1 MSVWTVV
8 QSGSA
13 VPALEKRRDA
23 ASTIELLSEH
33 KKPISGVQ
41 LCLIIMDTSTCSDS
55 MCLQR
60 PRLSACAALLR
71 LSATSKVRKPFL
83 GVLRLSSLLLAMAV
97 ARAEQLPIKRYTTAD
112 GLPNNFIN
120 RIVRDSRGYLWF
132 CTDEGLSRFDG
143 YRFVNYSTEAG
154 LNPIVRDL
162 LETRAG
168 VYWVASG
175 GALYRF
181 NPLGRLPRP
190 APGTGENSASS
201 GRRQASP
208 EPLFVAY
215 RPVDIQINSII
226 TLFEDSR
233 GTIWCGT
240 TQGLFRV
247 EEDAGRHTLRLV
259 DFGQP
264 SQSESDVRV
273 RAIVEDGQGA
283 LWIAAISGLY
293 RRWTDGRTERYTM
306 QHGLPVNEIRNL
318 LLTVDQQLWA
328 GTIHGLCQIVPEPGP
343 DKKVVSR
350 VYTEEDGLEPSNVR
364 SLFKTS
370 SGRVLAGVSGSLREL
385 TTPGSKPGESTGT
398 FSTILRGFQVVAIEE
413 DQDQNLWIGTDSG
426 AVKLVPGGFTTYQT
440 GDGLRHPVIFSLFAD
455 QQGGLYATTL
465 AKELVISRFSGTR
478 FISVRPKLHG
488 VRYFGWG
495 ENQLTLQDS
504 RGEWWVPTGEG
515 LFRFPRVKSFE
526 LLAQTEPKAVY
537 TSRNGLPLDD
547 VFRLYEDSSGDL
559 WIATFS
565 EARGAVTRWQRS
577 SETFHT
583 FSEAEG
589 LPENLPNPNSVR
601 EDGHGNLWIGC
612 NRGLLLRFRNGRFA
626 VFGEKHGV
634 PGIIAAIH
642 RDRQGR
648 LWIGSTLGGLSRI
661 EDSSA
666 EVPRF
671 VSYTTANGLSSNHV
685 TCITEDQWGR
695 IYAGTGRGVD
705 RLDTHN
711 GRIKHLTTA
720 EGLAG
725 GHLRAALRDG
735 QGHLWF
741 GAVEGLSRLVPQPD
755 IARQPPPILIS
766 RLHISGR
773 DWPISELGQAEVSS
787 IQLGPRENQ
796 VQIDFVALGFAP
808 GDKLLYQYRLDGTD
822 QNWNLPT
829 DQRAVHYAS
838 LQPGSYRFQVRA
850 VNSDG
855 LTSPSPA
862 TVTFSILPPLWQR
875 WWFLA
880 FTALTVAGLAHWLH
894 RYRVARLLE
903 LEAVRTKIATDLHDD
918 IGSNLSQIAVWSE
931 VAKQRSAG
939 GKFAEQSGDG
949 FDPLEHIATTARD
962 TSSAMSDIVWAIN
975 PRRDHLSDLVLR
987 MRRFAGEAFGA
998 RDIAWQFSAPETDF
1012 NLDAHT
1018 RRELFLIFK
1027 ESANNVLRHS
1037 LAGRVDITL
1046 SVNAKTLR
1054 LAIRDDGCG
1063 FDSQMIEQNNGGA
1076 GLDSMRMRAKN
1087 LGGTLQIHSTPGGGT
1102 AMTLEVPLGRRRW
1115 QLIRRR

>member
-1 MSVWTVV
+1 MSHHR
-8 QSGSA
+8 QRMS
-13 VPALEKRRDA
+13 L
-23 ASTIELLSEH
+23 
-33 KKPISGVQ
+33 
-41 LCLIIMDTSTCSDS
+41 DTSD
-55 MCLQR
+55 MKNV
-60 PRLSACAALLR
+60 PRMAGGISSTTGVFRLLM
-71 LSATSKVRKPFL
+71 
-83 GVLRLSSLLLAMAV
+83 LLLLLAV
-97 ARAEQLPIKRYTTAD
+97 ARAEQFPIRKYTTAD

-120 RIVRDSRGYLWF
+120 RIVHDSRGYLWF

-143 YRFVNYSTEAG
+143 YRFVNYSTEDG

-181 NPLGRLPRP
+181 NPLGIRPRP
-190 APGTGENSASS
+190 APSTRETDSRGAR
-201 GRRQASP
+201 RRQASL

-240 TQGLFRV
+240 TQGLFKV

-264 SQSESDVRV
+264 SQSASDVRV

-293 RRWTDGRTERYTM
+293 RRWPDGRTERYTM

-318 LLTVDQQLWA
+318 LLTADQQLWA
-328 GTIHGLCQIVPEPGP
+328 GTIHGLCQIDPEPGP
-343 DKKVVSR
+343 DKKIVSR
-350 VYTEEDGLEPSNVR
+350 VYTEKDGLDPSNVR

-465 AKELVISRFSGTR
+465 AKELVISRFDGTR
-478 FISVRPKLHG
+478 FISVQPRLKG

-495 ENQLTLQDS
+495 QNQLTLQDS

-515 LFRFPRVKSFE
+515 LYRFPRVKSFE
-526 LLAQTEPKAVY
+526 LLAHTEPKAIY
-537 TSRNGLPLDD
+537 TNRNGLPLND
-547 VFRLYEDSSGDL
+547 VFRLYEDSSSDL
-559 WIATFS
+559 WIVTFS
-565 EARGAVTRWQRS
+565 EARRAITRWQRS
-577 SETFHT
+577 SEAFHT
-583 FSEAEG
+583 FSEGEG
-589 LPENLPNPNSVR
+589 MPGDLPAPNSIG
-601 EDGHGNLWIGC
+601 EDGQGNLWVGC
-612 NRGLLLRFRNGRFA
+612 DRGLLRFRNGRFT

-634 PGIIAAIH
+634 PGFIEALH

-648 LWIGSTLGGLSRI
+648 LWIGSTLAGLSRI

-666 EVPRF
+666 DIPRF
-671 VSYTTANGLSSNHV
+671 VAYTTTNGLSSNQV

-705 RLDTHN
+705 RLDTLN
-711 GRIKHLTTA
+711 GRIKHFTTA

-725 GHLRAALRDG
+725 GYLRAALRDG
-735 QGHLWF
+735 KGHLWF
-741 GAVEGLSRLVPQPD
+741 GAVEGVSRLVPQPD
-755 IARQPPPILIS
+755 LPRQPPATLIS
-766 RLHISGR
+766 GLHISGTH
-773 DWPISELGQAEVSS
+773 WPISELGQAKVSS

-796 VQIDFVALGFAP
+796 VQIDFVSLAFAA

-822 QNWNLPT
+822 QDWSLPT
-829 DQRAVHYAS
+829 DQRTVHYAS
-838 LQPGSYRFQVRA
+838 LRPGDYRFQVRA

-855 LTSPSPA
+855 LTRPSPA
-862 TVTFSILPPLWQR
+862 MVTFSILPPLWQR
-875 WWFLA
+875 W
-880 FTALTVAGLAHWLH
+880 
-894 RYRVARLLE
+894 
-903 LEAVRTKIATDLHDD
+903 
-918 IGSNLSQIAVWSE
+918 
-931 VAKQRSAG
+931 
-939 GKFAEQSGDG
+939 
-949 FDPLEHIATTARD
+949 
-962 TSSAMSDIVWAIN
+962 
-975 PRRDHLSDLVLR
+975 
-987 MRRFAGEAFGA
+987 
-998 RDIAWQFSAPETDF
+998 
-1012 NLDAHT
+1012 
-1018 RRELFLIFK
+1018 
-1027 ESANNVLRHS
+1027 
-1037 LAGRVDITL
+1037 
-1046 SVNAKTLR
+1046 
-1054 LAIRDDGCG
+1054 
-1063 FDSQMIEQNNGGA
+1063 
-1076 GLDSMRMRAKN
+1076 
-1087 LGGTLQIHSTPGGGT
+1087 
-1102 AMTLEVPLGRRRW
+1102 
-1115 QLIRRR
+1115 